1 MTSEPHLQNQAP
13 QYSVASLVLATAIGT
28 LFAAAAL
35 LSLNCRRLNWPRQAA
50 VVVAVLVLAGCVELW
65 AIWSSPGDLISQLLS
80 HTLFAVVAA
89 YLLLRAL
96 RKRDPFVCNT
106 LTHGAAPSWHAVAAG
121 ITANLAVSGA
131 LAKAAGIASVL
142 Q

>member
-35 LSLNCRRLNWPRQAA
+35 LALNCKRLTWPGQAA

-65 AIWSSPGDLISQLLS
+65 AIWVSPGDLISQLLS

-89 YLLLRAL
+89 YLLLRADLPDFFGPMISRRMPL
-96 RKRDPFVCNT
+96 RPRGAHEKVP
-106 LTHGAAPSWHAVAAG
+106 THRRADGRRAARG
-121 ITANLAVSGA
+121 
-131 LAKAAGIASVL
+131 
-142 Q
+142 